1 MKLTPNSMARRRTA
15 IAVAGSLG
23 GPQIPSPVRRMAPKP
38 RRLTVSSPPRAIV
51 PLPAADR
58 LVVFSLIFIL
68 QRPCFVRRRLLHSAV
83 CQLESGPR
91 FKSFAS
97 VVVFD
102 PRSFSYTLPFLVTMK
117 VMTPD
122 DRNPP
127 DTLPAPERRP

>member
-38 RRLTVSSPPRAIV
+38 RRLTVSSPPKEIV
-51 PLPAADR
+51 PAAAANR
-58 LVVFSLIFIL
+58 LVVVSLISIL
-68 QRPCFVRRRLLHSAV
+68 QRPRFVRRRLVHSAV
-83 CQLESGPR
+83 CQLESGPLFR
-91 FKSFAS
+91 FFAI

-122 DRNPP
+122 DR
-127 DTLPAPERRP
+127 

>member
-58 LVVFSLIFIL
+58 LLVFLLIFIL
-68 QRPCFVRRRLLHSAV
+68 QRLCFIFVAYFTPQCASSNPGRALLLSQLSALCTRGAFRIQLHS
-83 CQLESGPR
+83 E
-91 FKSFAS
+91 
-97 VVVFD
+97 
-102 PRSFSYTLPFLVTMK
+102 
-117 VMTPD
+117 
-122 DRNPP
+122 
-127 DTLPAPERRP
+127 